1 MSTPSLLIALLIALF
16 LGALYNVIRNGGAS
30 HLIVYLI
37 MSIFG
42 FVAGHMVGIWRGWIL
57 FPVGS
62 LNLGMEIIG
71 ALVFLIF
78 ADWLIHL
85 PPRS

>member
-16 LGALYNVIRNGGAS
+16 LGALYNVIRNGGAT

-42 FVAGHMVGIWRGWIL
+42 FVAGHMVGVWRAWFL

-71 ALVFLIF
+71 SLVFLIF